1 MLAHEAV
8 RLALIVRAVVHNAQI
23 VVDERVEEFVVA
35 VAVEERAALFPPKI
49 RVELFLHALGTRA
62 PFFLFAVS
70 EYRRNLCKRYP
81 SVVGV

>member
-8 RLALIVRAVVHNAQI
+8 HLALIIRAVVHNAQI

-35 VAVEERAALFPPKI
+35 VAVEHRAALLPPKI
-49 RVELFLHALGTRA
+49 RVELLFYALSARA

-70 EYRRNLCKRYP
+70 KYRRDLCERYP
-81 SVVGV
+81 SVIAV